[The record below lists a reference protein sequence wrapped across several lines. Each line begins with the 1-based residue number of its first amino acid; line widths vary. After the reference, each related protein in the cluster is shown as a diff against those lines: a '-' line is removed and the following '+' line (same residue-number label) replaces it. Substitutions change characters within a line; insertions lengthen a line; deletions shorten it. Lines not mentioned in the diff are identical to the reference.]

1 MKTKTKALLL
11 ALCAIMLV
19 VASVFGTLA
28 YLTDTET
35 VTNTFTVGQVHIK
48 LDEAPV
54 DTNGK
59 ETTGDRVQENS
70 YKLLPGHE
78 YDKDP
83 MVTVMNGSEESY
95 VRMLVTVQN
104 YEGLKKAFPSDIA
117 DENQVS
123 VFLLQNFV
131 KGWDPEVWVY
141 EGFDAKTSTYEFRHA
156 GTVTEEDD
164 TVESTK
170 DWELKPLF
178 TEIFLA
184 DEVTNDQL
192 KYLYYELDEKGNL
205 QVDDNGNWK
214 QLKEPFAVTIV
225 AEAIQSAGFENAD
238 EAWGAFDEQNG

>member
-1 MKTKTKALLL
+1 MKTKSKALLL
-11 ALCAIMLV
+11 ALCAVLLV

-54 DTNGK
+54 DNNGK
-59 ETTGDRVQENS
+59 ATSGDRVQENK

-83 MVTVMNGSEESY
+83 MVTVINGSEESY

-104 YEGLKKAFPSDIA
+104 YGGLKKAFPTDVA
-117 DENQVS
+117 NENEVA

-131 KGWDPEVWVY
+131 KGWDSTKWIY
-141 EGFDAKTSTYEFRHA
+141 TSFDSDTATYEFRYV
-156 GTVTEEDD
+156 GTVTKDDD
-164 TVESTK
+164 TNTDTT
-170 DWELKPLF
+170 DWELEPLF
-178 TEIFLA
+178 TQIFLA

-192 KYLYYELDEKGNL
+192 KYLYYEIDKETGSIVEEDGVWKVLD
-205 QVDDNGNWK
+205 
-214 QLKEPFAVTIV
+214 EPFAVSIV
-225 AEAIQSAGFENAD
+225 AEAIQVAGFNTAAD
-238 EAWGAFDEQNG
+238 AWAEWNN

>member
-1 MKTKTKALLL
+1 MKTKTKALAL
-11 ALCAIMLV
+11 ALCAVLLV
-19 VASVFGTLA
+19 VGTVFATMA
-28 YLTDTET
+28 YLTSTDT
-35 VTNTFTVGQVHIK
+35 VVNTFTVGQVHIK

-59 ETTGDRVQENS
+59 ETTGARVQENS

-95 VRMLVTVQN
+95 VRMRVTVQN
-104 YEGLKKAFPSDIA
+104 YEGLKNAFHSDIA
-117 DENQVS
+117 DENNVA

-131 KGWDPEVWVY
+131 KGWDPAVWVY

-164 TVESTK
+164 TDDSTTN
-170 DWELKPLF
+170 WELEPLF

-192 KYLYYELDEKGNL
+192 KYLYYELDEDGNL
-205 QVDDNGNWK
+205 KVDTETGEWI
-214 QLKEPFAVTIV
+214 QLDEPFAVTIV
-225 AEAIQSAGFENAD
+225 AEAIQSAGFESAD
-238 EAWGAFDEQNG
+238 KAWEAFDNQ